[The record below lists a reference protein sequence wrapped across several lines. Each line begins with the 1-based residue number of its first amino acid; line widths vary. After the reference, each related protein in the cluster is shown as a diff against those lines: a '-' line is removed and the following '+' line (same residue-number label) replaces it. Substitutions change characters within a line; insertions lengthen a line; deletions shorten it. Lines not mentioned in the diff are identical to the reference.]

1 MARPKDKRRP
11 APEASIPAPQRP
23 DLRRDLRWVA
33 AVILVVLVFYWIP
46 LTDPNTS
53 PRYDA
58 IDVHYSSQKYFA
70 DHVRQG
76 ELPHWT
82 PYIFSGFPFLADP
95 QVGAWYPPNWPF
107 FAAGITPRV
116 IEAELALHAAIA
128 LAGAYL
134 LIFSMTGE
142 PIPAFVGALF
152 YGLSGFFADHSQH
165 VGMFSAASWAPWLL
179 WSYRRALS
187 VGALRWI
194 GVGGLIGGCLVLAG
208 HFQTAL
214 YSFGALGLFA
224 AAELVLEPQRWK
236 TSIAVVAGVV
246 GVAAGISAIQTL
258 PGLELASYS
267 ERAVV
272 NYGSS
277 SERALQLESLTSLFW
292 PAATGTRAL
301 GYYLY
306 SGFLLVPLALL
317 GVTDVRLRWAGGIL
331 AVGSIWYMLGPAF
344 GLFRLGALVPGLH
357 SVRAPV
363 HGWFVATLG
372 LALLAA
378 GGAGWLLR
386 RFNGKLAYKV
396 ALVVVVFADLF
407 FWNSYTNEGA
417 YARYSFERLYGTNES
432 LASQNIAASQAAR
445 TRYHAARG
453 LVLFGPLNHP
463 LDIRLEATY
472 GYNPLELLR
481 YRQYFEAVPVNS
493 RLLAGLNVS
502 RTVDPELRAA
512 VIPFSPTLPRA
523 YFARSIAVVEDDADS
538 RARLATL
545 DPATETIVA
554 EPVDPALA
562 NPNAQIRIVS
572 SSESGYVLR
581 YDLAADSLLR
591 LSVPYFPG
599 WTAEADGQ
607 KRRIVRVDHA
617 FIGVVV
623 PAGQG
628 DVRLE
633 YRSTYFAW
641 GAAVSLLT
649 LLTSLVLIGGRGLKR
664 AALSVNESDESQG

>member
-1 MARPKDKRRP
+1 MARPKDKKRQ
-11 APEASIPAPQRP
+11 APETSVPEPPRP
-23 DLRRDLRWVA
+23 DLLRGWRWVA

-46 LTDPNTS
+46 LTDPNTT

-70 DHVRQG
+70 DYLRQG

-107 FAAGITPRV
+107 FIAGITPKA

-134 LIFSMTGE
+134 LIFSITGE
-142 PIPAFVGALF
+142 RIPAFVGALF
-152 YGLSGFFADHSQH
+152 YALSGFFADHSQH

-179 WSYRRALS
+179 WSYRQALS
-187 VGALRWI
+187 FGALRWI
-194 GVGGLIGGCLVLAG
+194 GVGGVIGGCLILAG

-214 YSFGALGLFA
+214 YSFCALGLFA
-224 AAELVLEPQRWK
+224 AVELVLKLQRWK
-236 TSIAVVAGVV
+236 TSIAVVAGIV
-246 GVAAGISAIQTL
+246 GVAAGISAIQAL

-272 NYGSS
+272 DYGSS
-277 SERALQLESLTSLFW
+277 AERVLQFESLPSLVW
-292 PAATGTRAL
+292 PNATGARAV

-306 SGFLLVPLALL
+306 GGLLLVPLALL
-317 GVTDVRLRWAGGIL
+317 GLTDVRLRWAGGIL
-331 AVGSIWYMLGPAF
+331 AVGSIWYMLGPDF

-378 GGAGWLLR
+378 GGTGWLLR
-386 RFNGKLAYKV
+386 RFNGKPAYKV

-417 YARYSFERLYGTNES
+417 YARYSFERLYGANET
-432 LASQNIAASQAAR
+432 LARQNIAESQEDR
-445 TRYHAARG
+445 TRYHAPRG

-481 YRQYFEAVPVNS
+481 YRQYFDSASANTK
-493 RLLAGLNVS
+493 LLSGLNVS

-523 YFARSIAVVEDDADS
+523 YFARSIAVVESEDES

-554 EPVDPALA
+554 EPLDPALA
-562 NPNAQIRIVS
+562 NPNAQIGIVS
-572 SSESGYVLR
+572 SSESGYMLR

-591 LSVPYFPG
+591 MSVPYFPG
-599 WTAEADGQ
+599 WTAQADGQ
-607 KRRIVRVDHA
+607 ELRIVRVDHA
-617 FIGVVV
+617 FIGIVV

-628 DVRLE
+628 ELTLE
-633 YRSTYFAW
+633 YRSKYFAW
-641 GAAVSLLT
+641 GAAISLLT
-649 LLTSLVLIGGRGLKR
+649 LLTALVLISGRGLTP
-664 AALSVNESDESQG
+664 AALPLNQADEPQG

>member
-1 MARPKDKRRP
+1 MARPKDKRRL
-11 APEASIPAPQRP
+11 APEASVPVPQRP
-23 DLRRDLRWVA
+23 DLLRGWRWVA

-58 IDVHYSSQKYFA
+58 IDVHYSAQKYFA
-70 DHVRQG
+70 DHLRQG
-76 ELPHWT
+76 ELPSWT

-107 FAAGITPRV
+107 FVAGITPKA

-134 LIFSMTGE
+134 LIFSITGE
-142 PIPAFVGALF
+142 RFPAFVGALF

-165 VGMFSAASWAPWLL
+165 VGMFSTASWAPWLL

-187 VGALRWI
+187 GGAVRWI
-194 GVGGLIGGCLVLAG
+194 GAGGLIGGCLVLAG

-214 YSFGALGLFA
+214 YSFCALCLLA
-224 AAELVLEPQRWK
+224 AAELVLKPRHWK
-236 TSIAVVAGVV
+236 RSIVVVAGIVAL
-246 GVAAGISAIQTL
+246 AAGISVIQSL

-267 ERAVV
+267 ERATVD
-272 NYGSS
+272 YGSS
-277 SERALQLESLTSLFW
+277 SERVLQLESLTNLVW
-292 PAATGTRAL
+292 PNATGSRAP

-306 SGFLLVPLALL
+306 SGLLLVPLALL
-317 GVTDVRLRWAGGIL
+317 GLTDVRLRWAGGIL

-372 LALLAA
+372 LALLSA
-378 GGAGWLLR
+378 GGVGWLLR

-396 ALVVVVFADLF
+396 ALVVAVSADLF

-417 YARYSFERLYGTNES
+417 YARYSFERLYGTNEN
-432 LASQNIAASQAAR
+432 LARQNIATSQEAR
-445 TRYHAARG
+445 TRYHAPRG

-463 LDIRLEATY
+463 LDIHLEATY

-481 YRQYFEAVPVNS
+481 YRQYFDAVSANAK
-493 RLLAGLNVS
+493 LLAGLNVS

-512 VIPFSPTLPRA
+512 AIPFSPTLPRA
-523 YFARSIAVVEDDADS
+523 YFARSIAVVEDDADAL
-538 RARLATL
+538 ARLATL
-545 DPATETIVA
+545 DPAAETVAA

-562 NPNAQIRIVS
+562 NPNAQVRIVS
-572 SSESGYVLR
+572 SSESSYVLS
-581 YDLAADSLLR
+581 YDLAAESLLR
-591 LSVPYFPG
+591 MSVPYFPG

-607 KRRIVRVDHA
+607 KLRIIRVDHA

-628 DVRLE
+628 ELRLE

-641 GAAVSLLT
+641 GAALSLLT
-649 LLTSLVLIGGRGLKR
+649 LLAALVLIGGRGLR
-664 AALSVNESDESQG
+664 LAALPSNQADEPQG